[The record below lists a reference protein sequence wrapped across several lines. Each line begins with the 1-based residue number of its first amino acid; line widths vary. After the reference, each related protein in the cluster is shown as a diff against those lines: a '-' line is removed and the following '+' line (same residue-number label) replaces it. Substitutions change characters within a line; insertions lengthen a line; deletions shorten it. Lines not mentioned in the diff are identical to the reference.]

1 MRRLTAAL
9 ALIAVATACSQSP
22 RLPQSSAAPQD
33 ATPAPKQTV
42 LPFTGLERPDN
53 VEVDS
58 AGNVYLTDS
67 TPGEDSN
74 RVIELAADSK
84 TQKTLSFTRS
94 TLIAAPT
101 GAVWVIDGGQ
111 RHSRLV
117 KVAPPSEPQTVL
129 PLPDIGIRGQVL
141 ALDDAGNVYG
151 VTGGGEVP
159 GGGCCAPLH
168 VEKAAPGSST
178 PEVLPFEYVDGL
190 GGMATDAAGNLYV
203 GDGKRNRVLKLAPGA
218 TSPTEL
224 PFTGLLSV
232 ADIAVDS
239 AGDVYV
245 VDAQRNQV
253 LLVPAGADKATVLPF
268 DALDHPVSV
277 AVNNAGDVYVVDS
290 GNHRIVELEA

>member
-1 MRRLTAAL
+1 MRRLTVAL

-94 TLIAAPT
+94 TLIAGPS

-117 KVAPPSEPQTVL
+117 KLAPPSVPQTAL

-141 ALDDAGNVYG
+141 ALAQIRQQFFRSMHWTIQSVWLS
-151 VTGGGEVP
+151 TTRET
-159 GGGCCAPLH
+159 CT
-168 VEKAAPGSST
+168 SST
-178 PEVLPFEYVDGL
+178 A
-190 GGMATDAAGNLYV
+190 ATTASSN
-203 GDGKRNRVLKLAPGA
+203 
-218 TSPTEL
+218 
-224 PFTGLLSV
+224 
-232 ADIAVDS
+232 
-239 AGDVYV
+239 
-245 VDAQRNQV
+245 
-253 LLVPAGADKATVLPF
+253 
-268 DALDHPVSV
+268 
-277 AVNNAGDVYVVDS
+277 
-290 GNHRIVELEA
+290 